1 MRYVEA
7 EAFALAADGADAHHG
22 THGGVIL
29 GARVGDDLDALDLVA
44 LEAVQLG
51 SVGHAAAVDVD
62 ARRALADDLEAV
74 TALDQTGDLAEDVTG
89 GAGVLQDG
97 AAHGRRKSF
106 AREAGLGHHGG
117 DDRLAEQ
124 FGVFRE
130 GDGGQLDERA
140 GELDFLLDLA
150 VADEVD
156 AEDVGAFGGA
166 QLEAAV
172 LVGGVAGDDGAVGGR
187 KIYGSETGRLAGGVY
202 EGTAKGGLALA
213 GGEGSSAERER
224 AEHQERDFHKFLHFV
239 SACNSILVHRKG
251 NHIFHISKTFFTFFD
266 ILLARP
272 IYYCAGVCMISI
284 FCAGIL
290 LCAGKAEQ
298 PPANVAALPFPLP
311 AEAGPSL

>member
-1 MRYVEA
+1 M
-7 EAFALAADGADAHHG
+7 
-22 THGGVIL
+22 
-29 GARVGDDLDALDLVA
+29 A

-74 TALDQTGDLAEDVTG
+74 AALDQTGDLAEDVTG
-89 GAGVLQDG
+89 GAGVLQHG
-97 AAHGRRKSF
+97 AAHGCREAF

-213 GGEGSSAERER
+213 GGEGSSAERKR

-272 IYYCAGVCMISI
+272 IYYCAGVCMISL
-284 FCAGIL
+284 FCAGL
-290 LCAGKAEQ
+290 PMPASVCQARSGQL
-298 PPANVAALPFPLP
+298 PANHATLGLEGGARFRRKWEGERSDVCRELSGL
-311 AEAGPSL
+311 AGGRILQTCFRERPSARVGAFL